1 MKKSFV
7 VGMIAIALIVSS
19 CSLKV
24 NKSKKDANHK
34 NIPHIV
40 VKKGKIAVTLEE
52 TGEILPIKVVKVKS
66 KISGKITKLLVEEGD
81 FIQEGDILAKVEPDF
96 NQANQINKIKDN
108 LKLAKI
114 SLRKSQK
121 NYNDKLKL
129 YKSKYISED
138 DFTDAKDRLTESE
151 INLNSALAQFELI
164 KDIEIKNNVSEI
176 RSSASGTIIKL
187 LLEEGEMVT
196 ASSNSFSEGTVV
208 AQVADLKNMIVKS
221 SINEIDI
228 SKIHKKQKVEIKVD
242 AYPMDLY
249 TGIITK
255 VAESAKLENNI
266 KVFPVEIKI
275 ENSSE
280 NLKPGMTANIT
291 INGKTKT
298 GILVVPIRSIF
309 SDKSNNDV
317 VYKLKNNKISKPV
330 IVKTGINDFQNV
342 EIVSGVAEGDT
353 LSLVEKSSNRN
364 KRKAKVVI
372 K

>member
-1 MKKSFV
+1 MYKLITL
-7 VGMIAIALIVSS
+7 GMLLISLTINS
-19 CSLKV
+19 CGVKV
-24 NKSKKDANHK
+24 NNSKSDKNKK
-34 NIPHIV
+34 NIPHFV

-66 KISGKITKLLVEEGD
+66 KISGKITKLLVEEGNY
-81 FIQEGDILAKVEPDF
+81 IHQGDIIAKVEPDF

-114 SLRKSQK
+114 NLRKSKK
-121 NYNDKLKL
+121 NYKDKLKL
-129 YKSKYISED
+129 FQSKYISQD
-138 DFTDAKDRLTESE
+138 DITDAKDRLTESE
-151 INLNSALAQFELI
+151 INYNSALAQFELI

-176 RSSASGTIIKL
+176 RSSATGTIIKL

-228 SKIHKKQKVEIKVD
+228 SKIHKNQKVKIKID
-242 AYPMDLY
+242 AYPDDLY
-249 TGIITK
+249 YGVITK
-255 VAESAKLENNI
+255 VAESAKSENNI

-280 NLKPGMTANIT
+280 NIKPGMTANIT
-291 INGKTKT
+291 INGETKT
-298 GILVVPIRSIF
+298 GILIVPIRGIF
-309 SDKSNNDV
+309 SDNLSNDI
-317 VYKLKNNKISKPV
+317 VYKLKNNKILKPV

-342 EIVSGVAEGDT
+342 EIVNGVVEGDT
-353 LSLVEKSSNRN
+353 ISLVESRPNREKKS
-364 KRKAKVVI
+364 I
-372 K
+372 KIK

>member
-1 MKKSFV
+1 MKKTFI
-7 VGMIAIALIVSS
+7 VGILTIAFMVNS
-19 CSLKV
+19 CSVKV
-24 NKSKKDANHK
+24 DKSKKSKSGK

-52 TGEILPIKVVKVKS
+52 TGEIQPIKVVKVKS

-81 FIQEGDILAKVEPDF
+81 FIHQGDIIAKVEPDF

-108 LKLAKI
+108 LKLAEI
-114 SLRKSQK
+114 SLRKSKK
-121 NYNDKLKL
+121 NYQDKLKL
-129 YKSKYISED
+129 YNAKYLSED
-138 DFTDAKDRLTESE
+138 DFTAAKDRLTESQ
-151 INLNSALAQFELI
+151 INYNSALAQFELI
-164 KDIEIKNNVSEI
+164 KDIEIKNNMSEI
-176 RSSASGTIIKL
+176 RSSATGTIIKL

-228 SKIHKKQKVEIKVD
+228 SKIHKNQNVEIKVD
-242 AYPMDLY
+242 AYPDDLY
-249 TGIITK
+249 HGVITK

-298 GILVVPIRSIF
+298 NILIVPIRSIF

-317 VYKLKNNKISKPV
+317 VYKLKNHKISKPV

-342 EIVSGVAEGDT
+342 EIVNGVAEGDT
-353 LSLVEKSSNRN
+353 LSLVESLPTSNKKSL
-364 KRKAKVVI
+364 KI

>member
-1 MKKSFV
+1 MKKTFIF
-7 VGMIAIALIVSS
+7 GMVIIAFILSS
-19 CSLKV
+19 CSTKMK
-24 NKSKKDANHK
+24 NSKDEKGKK

-40 VKKGKIAVTLEE
+40 VKKGKIAITLEE

-81 FIQEGDILAKVEPDF
+81 FIQQGDILAKVEPDF

-114 SLRKSQK
+114 NLRKSKK

-129 YKSKYISED
+129 YNSKYISED
-138 DFTDAKDRLTESE
+138 DFTDAQDRLTESQ
-151 INLNSALAQFELI
+151 INYNSALAQFELV
-164 KDIEIKNNVSEI
+164 KDIEIKDNVSEI
-176 RSSASGTIIKL
+176 RSSATGTIIKL

-196 ASSNSFSEGTVV
+196 ASSNSYSEGTVV

-228 SKIHKKQKVEIKVD
+228 SKIHKNQKVEIKVD
-242 AYPMDLY
+242 AYPLDLY
-249 TGIITK
+249 NGVITK

-275 ENSSE
+275 ENSTK

-298 GILVVPIRSIF
+298 DILVVPIRSIF
-309 SDKSNNDV
+309 SDKSNNDI
-317 VYKLKNNKISKPV
+317 VYKLKNNKISKPI

-342 EIVSGVAEGDT
+342 EIVDGIAEGDT
-353 LSLVEKSSNRN
+353 LSLVESVPTHGKRRKS
-364 KRKAKVVI
+364 KK
-372 K
+372 